1 MILDLLLLPLALIIL
16 SSSISS
22 IFIYGE
28 AALISSLKENKQA
41 TTTIR
46 GNIIIDN
53 VTKSFRNATVYI
65 YLEDISYQD
74 APAELIRDK
83 VIKGISHINKID
95 NISFSINGN
104 VPNFNGK
111 YAVRVDIDTNN
122 DGVIGVGDLI
132 NTNLNMISPKLG
144 LGYKKSLSIKVDE
157 MR

>member
-1 MILDLLLLPLALIIL
+1 LNLEILLLPLALLILLFSIYTYSETASL
-16 SSSISS
+16 SSI
-22 IFIYGE
+22 E
-28 AALISSLKENKQA
+28 ENKQPI
-41 TTTIR
+41 TTIR

-53 VTKSFRNATVYI
+53 VTKPFRNATVYI

-74 APAELIRDK
+74 APAKLIRDN
-83 VIKGISHINKID
+83 VIKGIRHINETDK
-95 NISFSINGN
+95 ISFSINGS

-132 NTNLNMISPKLG
+132 NTKLNMISPKLG
-144 LGYKKSLSIKVDE
+144 LGYKKSLPIKVEE